1 LFGCTAKDH
10 AQREGLYIAANNR
23 YRRRMVTFRTELEGM
38 IPTYG
43 DLVAITHDMPR
54 WGQGGEVVDWRAES
68 TKPPW
73 IGAVLMLSEPLT
85 WTEGAS
91 HYLALR
97 RRDGSL
103 AGPFR
108 VEPVADA
115 PTLVRLA
122 EPLTITPYTGGSEE
136 RTYCSFGPGQAWAQ
150 TARILA
156 IRPRAEQVEITAVAE
171 DARVHV
177 N

>member
-1 LFGCTAKDH
+1 
-10 AQREGLYIAANNR
+10 
-23 YRRRMVTFRTELEGM
+23 
-38 IPTYG
+38 
-43 DLVAITHDMPR
+43 
-54 WGQGGEVVDWRAES
+54 
-68 TKPPW
+68 
-73 IGAVLMLSEPLT
+73 VLALSEPVE

-108 VEPVADA
+108 VQAVPGDPAK
-115 PTLVRLA
+115 VRVLD
-122 EPLTITPYTGGSEE
+122 PLTVTPYVGGAEE
-136 RTYCSFGPGQAWAQ
+136 RTYFSFGPGQAWAQ

-156 IRPRAEQVEITAVAE
+156 IRPRAEQVEIVAVAE
-171 DARVHV
+171 DSRVHL